1 MTSFKHLQQK
11 LMRFGDLRTQQ
22 SEQCNRLRQALIAVL
37 PKRAVPD
44 WLQASLESQ
53 GFVFDAGG
61 QVISS
66 PDRPSSEPVRM
77 DV

>member
-11 LMRFGDLRTQQ
+11 LKRFDDRRTQWA
-22 SEQCNRLRQALIAVL
+22 QCNRLRQALLAVL

-44 WLQASLESQ
+44 WLQTSLESQ

-61 QVISS
+61 QVLSS
-66 PDRPSSEPVRM
+66 PDRPSSEPVRR